1 MCSKDTAT
9 CRQAPLHSF
18 LWTLPRINL
27 LTMYQ
32 GVLMCCMWEGG
43 GEANDRD
50 KQILTLVIINKGQLV
65 AVGEMGQ
72 VEAGIN
78 SVSK

>member
-1 MCSKDTAT
+1 
-9 CRQAPLHSF
+9 
-18 LWTLPRINL
+18 
-27 LTMYQ
+27 
-32 GVLMCCMWEGG
+32 MCCMWEGG

-50 KQILTLVIINKGQLV
+50 KQILTLVIINKGKLV

-78 SVSK
+78 SVE